1 MIVYLKSKEEIEGF
15 KEVGIISGKILQS
28 ILKEIKPG
36 ITTKYL
42 DDVAR
47 EECNKYNVI
56 PTFLNYGGF
65 PAAICTSVND
75 ILVHGIPDD
84 YILKENDVISI
95 DFGATKDGF
104 IGDTAETVGI
114 CENKEM
120 VLLYECDP
128 PMKETI
134 ELDII
139 KDCRFCLDYCIKSC
153 CIAGK
158 KLSDISDFIFKFAK
172 NRGYSVP
179 KDYGGHGIDR
189 YKLHSHPYIPCHT
202 ENIQDLTLRAGMVLA
217 IEPMFIKGKG
227 TTKVLEDKWTVK
239 TDGISVH
246 CEHTILITEDKP
258 IILTRR
264 EDV

>member
-36 ITTKYL
+36 ITTKHL

-47 EECNKYNVI
+47 RECSLHNVT
-56 PTFLNYGGF
+56 PTFLGYGGF
-65 PAAICTSVND
+65 PAAICVSVND
-75 ILVHGIPDD
+75 TLVHGIPDD
-84 YILKENDVISI
+84 YVLKNKDVVSV

-104 IGDTAETVGI
+104 IGDTAETI
-114 CENKEM
+114 WLSEDKEM
-120 VLLYECDP
+120 VLLYDCDP
-128 PMKETI
+128 PMKEKI
-134 ELDII
+134 ELNII
-139 KDCRFCLDYCIKSC
+139 RDCRFCLDYCIKNY

-158 KLSDISDFIFKFAK
+158 KLSEISSWIFQVAQ
-172 NRGYSVP
+172 NYGYSVP
-179 KDYGGHGIDR
+179 RDYGGHGIDR
-189 YKLHSHPYIPCHT
+189 YKLHAGPYIPCHT
-202 ENIQDLTLRAGMVLA
+202 ENIQDLTLRPGMVLA

-246 CEHTILITEDKP
+246 CEHTILITDDKP